1 MGYNTHYDDS
11 PSCILFYTINQEI
24 ATNLLIF
31 VYSVTEGFVKL
42 SESRRAL
49 VGCFLVYVGKSATAA
64 CLGGFLWVVV
74 LYAIPGRAP
83 PPRRPDV
90 TVSQRQKRNSLE
102 RVLFLLF
109 PKSRTCG
116 RFSPKIREQGSLS
129 KESDLLI
136 VQSIINT
143 HTLLK
148 VLTWPLRAQALL
160 SEGVLIRVHLINLI
174 VGRFCLTS
182 DISLGRFCLTL
193 EVGQELP
200 DQQVRQILPKLPDRV
215 HINPGSIS

>member
-1 MGYNTHYDDS
+1 MGNCTHYDDS
-11 PSCILFYTINQEI
+11 RSCNLFYTINQEI

-31 VYSVTEGFVKL
+31 VYSVTEGSVKL

-74 LYAIPGRAP
+74 LYAVRHCVPGRAP

-129 KESDLLI
+129 KESYLLI

-148 VLTWPLRAQALL
+148 VLT
-160 SEGVLIRVHLINLI
+160 
-174 VGRFCLTS
+174 
-182 DISLGRFCLTL
+182 
-193 EVGQELP
+193 
-200 DQQVRQILPKLPDRV
+200 
-215 HINPGSIS
+215 